1 VCFEGAARALRGRG
15 SEVNPVAK
23 ASSLARLARKKT
35 GLTQR
40 EFAARIGASRS
51 AVATWEA
58 GLREPSSL
66 TVSLLCLIAWIGPR
80 ALTRLNACHGSMG
93 NGRRR

>member
-1 VCFEGAARALRGRG
+1 MN
-15 SEVNPVAK
+15 SVAS
-23 ASSLARLARKKT
+23 ASALARLARKKT

-40 EFAARIGASRS
+40 EFAAHIGASRS

-58 GLREPSSL
+58 GLREPSAL

-80 ALTRLNACHGSMG
+80 ALVRLDACHGSKA